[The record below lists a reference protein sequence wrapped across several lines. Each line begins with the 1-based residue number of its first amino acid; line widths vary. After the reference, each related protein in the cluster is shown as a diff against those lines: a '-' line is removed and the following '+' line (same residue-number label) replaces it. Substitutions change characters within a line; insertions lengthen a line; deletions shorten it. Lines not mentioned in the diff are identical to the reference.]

1 MNMKTKYLILVAM
14 LVPFIGAGQ
23 TIIKRDS
30 LKYYKFHA
38 EAQFDMVGDY
48 ATTIYW
54 LNKAIRLDPKDDE
67 LYLMRAFSKGRL
79 DDWKGREADY
89 SIVISLDP
97 GNVAAYTGR
106 ASARVK
112 LKKYREAISDYDWL
126 LDVDPHYYGFY
137 LDRGICKWELRE
149 KDDAC
154 RDYRQASRLGSVFA
168 YVLIMEHCL
177 E

>member
-48 ATTIYW
+48 ATSVYW
-54 LNKAIRLDPKDDE
+54 LNKAIRLDPEDDE
-67 LYLMRAFSKGRL
+67 LYLLRAFAKGGIN
-79 DDWKGREADY
+79 DWRGREDDY
-89 SIVISLDP
+89 NIVIDLDP
-97 GNVAAYTGR
+97 GSVEAYTGR
-106 ASARVK
+106 ASTRVR
-112 LKKYREAISDYDWL
+112 LKKYQEAINDYDWL
-126 LDVDPHYYGFY
+126 IDVEPKYSGFF
-137 LDRGICKWELRE
+137 LDRGFCKWEMRD
-149 KDDAC
+149 KAGAC
-154 RDYRQASRLGSVFA
+154 IDYVKASQLGSTAA
-168 YVLIMEHCL
+168 YVLVMDHCL